1 MNAGKSKVMVG
12 SSGGKMIVNSG
23 KWPCGVCG
31 KGVQANYVQC
41 TVCKKWIHKWCSGV
55 RGDWSRVADGFMCR
69 RCDVTIQEVDLGDT
83 LDGDGGA
90 DLAAT
95 ARIRNGWMKFRELLP
110 FLTSRAPPLEMKGRV
125 YASCV
130 RSSMTYGSET
140 RSLLVDVGLKF
151 ERAEMQMIR
160 WMCGI
165 SLKDRR
171 TNEELKRLVGVEPIT
186 TFIRSG
192 RLRWYGHVMRKG
204 EEDWVKKCLEY
215 RVEGRRPRKT
225 WLESVEVDM
234 AELGIDKEDVH
245 DRSKWRRIVNVMKR
259 KSNPI

>member
-1 MNAGKSKVMVG
+1 MVRWALRKLGVVEWLIRTVMALYTEACTIVRTDAGLSESFEVKVGLHQG
-12 SSGGKMIVNSG
+12 SVWSPLLFAAVMDVVSSDARSGLPSELL
-23 KWPCGVCG
+23 
-31 KGVQANYVQC
+31 YV
-41 TVCKKWIHKWCSGV
+41 
-55 RGDWSRVADGFMCR
+55 DDL
-69 RCDVTIQEVDLGDT
+69 VT
-83 LDGDGGA
+83 
-90 DLAAT
+90 T

-140 RSLLVDVGLKF
+140 RPLLVDVGLKF

-171 TNEELKRLVGVEPIT
+171 TNEELRRLVGVEPIT

-204 EEDWVKKCLEY
+204 DEDWVKKCMEY
-215 RVEGRRPRKT
+215 RV
-225 WLESVEVDM
+225 
-234 AELGIDKEDVH
+234 
-245 DRSKWRRIVNVMKR
+245 
-259 KSNPI
+259 